1 MSTYALETTQQE
13 ISDGYRDLTRL
24 LNSGQSKY
32 AVDAAIGLTKVDAN
46 ELWKFLLNYGSTE
59 LNYRD
64 TDHLLILSAL
74 HDSWID
80 DPTNPIFV
88 AHAVLTLAGATKV
101 RSESVLKF
109 MPNKY

>member
-1 MSTYALETTQQE
+1 MLTHALETTKQE
-13 ISDGYRDLTRL
+13 IDNGYRDLARL
-24 LNSGQSKY
+24 LNSGQGKY
-32 AVDAAIGLTKVDAN
+32 AVDAAISLVKADAN
-46 ELWKFLLNYGSTE
+46 ELWKFIKNYASTE

-64 TDHLLILSAL
+64 TEHLLTLNAL
-74 HDSWID
+74 HDSWVH

-88 AHAVLTLAGATKV
+88 AHAVLTLASATKV